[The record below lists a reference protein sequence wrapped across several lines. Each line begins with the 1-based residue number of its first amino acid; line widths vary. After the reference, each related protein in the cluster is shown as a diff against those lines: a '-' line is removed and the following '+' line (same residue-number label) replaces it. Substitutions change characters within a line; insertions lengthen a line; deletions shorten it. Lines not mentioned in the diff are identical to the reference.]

1 MRSEMMELKRELK
14 KKVFRKC
21 YLFTGEETY
30 LIQQYEKI
38 LVEGILGSAE
48 RDMNYDLLEGNQ
60 AQAETILNIAE
71 TIPFFT
77 ERRMLVVRES
87 HFFEKAGRKAEGE
100 KLLSFIKAIPES
112 TCVLFIEEKVEKNN
126 QLYKE
131 ILNHGNVVW
140 FHYLSENDLR
150 KWFILEA
157 KRKGY
162 EIEMRTAVYF
172 MQNIT
177 QDMYMMQNELEK
189 LCAFQQ
195 EEPHITIAH
204 IQAVSSPSLETKIFN
219 LVRAVGEGDPH
230 TAIQI
235 YKQLLLE
242 KQSPYLILNL
252 ITTQF
257 RNIVLVTLFQKH
269 GKTNVEI
276 EKLVGIRNF
285 VVKQCGIQGKRFSEE
300 TLKRMLKDCLNTEMN
315 IKNGLVKE
323 ELAVE
328 ILIMQY
334 AGSLRR
340 MIRE

>member
-1 MRSEMMELKRELK
+1 MEMKKELK
-14 KKVFRKC
+14 KKLFRKC

-30 LIQQYEKI
+30 LIQQYEKM
-38 LVEGILGSAE
+38 LTEGVLGLAE

-71 TIPFFT
+71 TIPFFA
-77 ERRMLVVRES
+77 ERRILVIRES
-87 HFFEKAGRKAEGE
+87 HFFEKAGRKVEGE
-100 KLLSFIKAIPES
+100 KLLSFIKEIPES
-112 TCVLFIEEKVEKNN
+112 TCILFVEEKVEKNN
-126 QLYKE
+126 KLYKE
-131 ILNHGNVVW
+131 ILKQGKVVW
-140 FHYLSENDLR
+140 FDYLSENDLR

-157 KRKGY
+157 KKRGY
-162 EIEMRTAVYF
+162 EIDIKTAVYF

-177 QDMYMMQNELEK
+177 QDMYMMKNELEK
-189 LCAFQQ
+189 LCAFQN
-195 EEPHITIAH
+195 EEKHITIAH

-242 KQSPYLILNL
+242 KQSPYLIWSL

-276 EKLVGIRNF
+276 EKMVGIRNF
-285 VVKQCGIQGKRFSEE
+285 VVKQCATQGKRFSEE
-300 TLKRMLKDCLNTEMN
+300 TLKKMLKDCLNTEMN

-340 MIRE
+340 DIR